1 MKALFDLQDVW
12 NIVSNGYKE
21 SESDAT
27 LSESLTR
34 SFAKY
39 KKERPKGSDHYHSIK
54 PL

>member
-27 LSESLTR
+27 
-34 SFAKY
+34 F
-39 KKERPKGSDHYHSIK
+39 ERKFNEKFCKIQK
-54 PL
+54 RKTKRL